1 MDDRPEGPSFDHLE
15 QVIAQHRDELHR
27 IPGVVG
33 TAVGY
38 RTEQEED
45 LALILYYSSSGN
57 PEDIRRRLQTIIPDE
72 PIELRASPGF
82 EPL

>member
-1 MDDRPEGPSFDHLE
+1 MDEVPEGPSTDHLE
-15 QVIAQHRDELHR
+15 QVIEQHREEIHR

-45 LALILYYSSSGN
+45 LALILYYRSPGE
-57 PEDIRRRLQTIIPDE
+57 PVDIRRRVQAIIPDE

-82 EPL
+82 DPL